1 MRPHDKVKKLLSK
14 VEPVEWLYD
23 GLNGK
28 IIPWTLENGGH
39 SKDPSVQAFL
49 VATDGSVFS
58 RCPDGRAYSASGFSK
73 WLGEELPKFEKKFP
87 RTAFRFDTPDM
98 DLIDGRA
105 ASESFTTARSDGKP
119 MLLYVGRSSPDPENK
134 KTKKEVK
141 ATRKFEK
148 GSLSNK
154 KAAEAAK
161 DYVLFKLDLADERNA
176 AFAKTLGIETAP
188 VLMLYLP
195 GESSPMNLSKVKG
208 NSLTFHLKKHA
219 PK

>member
-1 MRPHDKVKKLLSK
+1 MQTLLPR

-49 VATDGSVFS
+49 VAADGSVFS
-58 RCPDGRAYSASGFSK
+58 RCPDGRARSASGFSK
-73 WLGEELPKFEKKFP
+73 WLTEELASYEKKYP

-105 ASESFTTARSDGKP
+105 ASESFDAALRGKKP
-119 MLLYVGRSSPDPENK
+119 VLLYVGRSAPDPERK
-134 KTKKEVK
+134 KTRKEVK
-141 ATRKFEK
+141 ATRRFER
-148 GSLSNK
+148 GALSSK

-161 DYVLFKLDLADERNA
+161 GYVRFKLDLADERNA
-176 AFAKTLGIETAP
+176 AFAKTLGIEVAP
-188 VLMLYLP
+188 ALLLYLP
-195 GESSPMNLSKVKG
+195 GESAPMNLSKVKG
-208 NSLTFHLKKHA
+208 ASLAFHLKKHA